1 MTKMDALR
9 VPRNTERFSRGPR
22 APTVPSHAQPIE
34 RFPAVN
40 PGGRNLLDNDCMGA
54 TGERGGGAY
63 WRFLELPVPMV
74 LAILW
79 LAGAAIISL
88 GGLAFYLSLWSSL
101 WWVAGA

>member
-1 MTKMDALR
+1 MTKMEALR
-9 VPRNTERFSRGPR
+9 VPHNTERFSRGPR
-22 APTVPSHAQPIE
+22 APTMPSHAHLIE
-34 RFPAVN
+34 SFPAVN
-40 PGGRNLLDNDCMGA
+40 PGGQNLLNNDCMGA

-88 GGLAFYLSLWSSL
+88 GGLPFYLFWLSLW
-101 WWVAGA
+101 W